1 MSNLLKY
8 SWPLDRV
15 NTAFSE
21 LSRRCGLAPRP
32 VELPAP
38 PAQLNLKDINILE
51 KWVEGVAGQLE
62 VDATGITTTYNEIDT
77 LVRQSAPALLRL
89 LIEGEWR
96 LLAVLPGRFGGLPGT
111 IRLLGPDLKTYRVG
125 LNEVAGSLKQRLEGP
140 FGAEVD
146 EMLETAGVPERA
158 RGQARAGILRERLSA
173 LPVKMGWILR
183 LPPGGSLWRT
193 VREAGVL
200 KYLLGLLVIFI
211 INRACWVLSWGCLA
225 AAVLQG
231 QVETG
236 WLALWAILIFCQVP
250 TGGARRWL
258 EGLITVQVG
267 ITLKRRLLQGALRL
281 KSDETRHQG
290 AGQLLG
296 RVIES
301 EVLETQALQGSL
313 GVLYSLVEFATAI
326 PVLWA
331 GAVGFNHVLLLGCW
345 LLVGAGLGF
354 RYWRKR
360 LAWTRNRLD
369 MTHSTVEKMVG
380 YQTRLAQE
388 PYHRRHT
395 GEDRDLAAYLT
406 ASQGMDN
413 PASWI
418 AVLLYRGW
426 IFSALL
432 LLGGVIIQG
441 QRDLTAIALSLG
453 GILLVYLP
461 LANFSESMLNLGMA
475 GAAWQQVSQLLGAAR
490 RKENSGA
497 AGPSL
502 LSRFPELSDPA
513 EIEVKEVEEGIE
525 VKEAEVVGKVAGKP
539 GYAPAV
545 LEARR
550 LNFRYNEQTELI
562 LKGCDLRVGRGERLL
577 LEGSSGGGKST
588 LISLLGGLR
597 EAGSGM
603 LLLNGLD
610 RQTLGDPVWRK
621 QVVLAPQF
629 HENYVINQTFAF
641 NLLMGRAW
649 PPREEDL
656 AEAEQ
661 VCRELG
667 LGALLER
674 MPAGMQQMVG
684 ESGWQL
690 SHGERSR
697 LFVARALLQNSEVLI
712 FDESFAALDP
722 TTARQAVECVLR
734 RAPTL
739 IVIAHP

>member
-1 MSNLLKY
+1 MSDLLKY
-8 SWPLDRV
+8 TWPLAQV
-15 NTAFSE
+15 NTALYE
-21 LSRRCGLAPRP
+21 LGRRCGLAPRQ

-38 PAQLNLKDINILE
+38 PARLNLEDISTLE

-77 LVRQSAPALLRL
+77 LVGQSGPALLRL
-89 LIEGEWR
+89 LIEDEWR
-96 LLAVLPGRFGGLPGT
+96 LLAVLPRRFGTLPGG
-111 IRLLGPDLKTYRVG
+111 IRLLGPDLKTQR
-125 LNEVAGSLKQRLEGP
+125 LPLHRVAGSLKQRLEAP
-140 FGAEVD
+140 FINEVD
-146 EMLETAGVPERA
+146 EMLETAGVPLASRDK
-158 RGQARAGILRERLSA
+158 ARAGILRERLSA

-183 LPPGGSLWRT
+183 LPTGGPLWGT
-193 VREAGVL
+193 VREAGIV
-200 KYLLGLLVIFI
+200 KYLVGLLVIFI

-231 QVETG
+231 QVEAG
-236 WLALWAILIFCQVP
+236 WLALWAILISFQVP

-258 EGLITVQVG
+258 EGLVTVQVG
-267 ITLKRRLLQGALRL
+267 IILKRRLLQGALRL

-290 AGQLLG
+290 AGQLLS

-313 GVLYSLVEFATAI
+313 GILFSLVEFAVAI

-331 GAVGFNHVLLLGCW
+331 GVGGFNHVLLLLFW
-345 LLVGAGLGF
+345 LLVGTGLGL

-360 LAWTRNRLD
+360 LNWTTNRLD

-388 PYHRRHT
+388 PYHHRHT
-395 GEDRDLAAYLT
+395 EEDRALENYLA

-413 PASWI
+413 PASWV
-418 AVLLYRGW
+418 AVLIYRGW

-432 LLGGVIIQG
+432 LLGGVIVQEKP
-441 QRDLTAIALSLG
+441 DLAGIALSLG

-475 GAAWQQVSQLLGAAR
+475 GAAWKQVSQLLTSAR
-490 RKENSGA
+490 RKENTGA
-497 AGPSL
+497 AGPSI
-502 LSRFPELSDPA
+502 LSRFEELAPQTGQAASDPA
-513 EIEVKEVEEGIE
+513 QLPV
-525 VKEAEVVGKVAGKP
+525 
-539 GYAPAV
+539 V
-545 LEARR
+545 LEAQR
-550 LNFRYNEQTELI
+550 LNFRYSEHTELV
-562 LKGCDLRVGRGERLL
+562 LKGCNLRVGQGERLL

-588 LISLLGGLR
+588 LISILCGLR

-610 RQTLGDPVWRK
+610 RSTLGDPVWRK

-641 NLLMGRAW
+641 NLLMGRSW

-656 AEAEQ
+656 SEAEQ
-661 VCRELG
+661 ICRELG
-667 LGALLER
+667 LGGLLER

-697 LFVARALLQNSEVLI
+697 LFVARALLQNSKVLVL
-712 FDESFAALDP
+712 DESFAALDP

>member
-8 SWPLDRV
+8 SWPLERV
-15 NTAFSE
+15 NAAFSE

-38 PAQLNLKDINILE
+38 PARLNLRDITTLE

-77 LVRQSAPALLRL
+77 LVLQSAPALLRL
-89 LIEGEWR
+89 LVEGEWR
-96 LLAVLPGRFGGLPGT
+96 LLAVLPRRFGSLPGT
-111 IRLLGPDLKTYRVG
+111 IRLLGPDLKVYRVG
-125 LNEVAGSLKQRLEGP
+125 LDEVVGSLKLRLEAP
-140 FGAEVD
+140 FVAEVD

-158 RGQARAGILRERLSA
+158 REKARAGILRERLSA

-183 LPPGGSLWRT
+183 LPPGGSPWQT

-281 KSDETRHQG
+281 KPDETRHQG

-331 GAVGFNHVLLLGCW
+331 GAVGFNHVLLLFFW
-345 LLVGAGLGF
+345 LLVGAGLGL

-388 PYHRRHT
+388 PYHRRHS
-395 GEDRDLAAYLT
+395 GEDRDLAGYLA

-413 PASWI
+413 PASWV

-441 QRDLTAIALSLG
+441 QRDLSAIALSLG

-502 LSRFPELSDPA
+502 LSRFPELSGPP
-513 EIEVKEVEEGIE
+513 EVEA
-525 VKEAEVVGKVAGKP
+525 EAEAEEAEELEDTGKV
-539 GYAPAV
+539 V

-562 LKGCDLRVGRGERLL
+562 LKGCDLRVLRGERLL

-588 LISLLGGLR
+588 LISLLCGLR
-597 EAGSGM
+597 EANSGM

-610 RQTLGDPVWRK
+610 RPTLGDPVWRK

-641 NLLMGRAW
+641 NLLMGRFW
-649 PPREEDL
+649 PPRDEDL

-661 VCRELG
+661 ICRELG
-667 LGALLER
+667 LGPLLER

-712 FDESFAALDP
+712 LDESFAALDP

>member
-21 LSRRCGLAPRP
+21 LSRRCGLVPRP

-38 PAQLNLKDINILE
+38 PARLNLKDINTLE

-77 LVRQSAPALLRL
+77 LVLQSAPALLRL
-89 LIEGEWR
+89 LVEGEWR
-96 LLAVLPGRFGGLPGT
+96 LLAVLPRRFGSLPGT

-125 LNEVAGSLKQRLEGP
+125 LEEVAGSLKQRLEAP
-140 FGAEVD
+140 FVSEVD
-146 EMLETAGVPERA
+146 EMLETAGVPQKA
-158 RGQARAGILRERLSA
+158 RGKARAGILQERLSA

-183 LPPGGSLWRT
+183 LPPGGPLWRT

-225 AAVLQG
+225 AGVLQG

-313 GVLYSLVEFATAI
+313 GVLYSLVEFGTAI

-331 GAVGFNHVLLLGCW
+331 GAVGFNHVLLLFFW

-360 LAWTRNRLD
+360 LNWTRNRLD
-369 MTHSTVEKMVG
+369 MTHATVEKMVG

-388 PYHRRHT
+388 PYHRRHA

-413 PASWI
+413 PASWV
-418 AVLLYRGW
+418 AVLIYRGW
-426 IFSALL
+426 IFTALL
-432 LLGGVIIQG
+432 LLGGVIVQG
-441 QRDLTAIALSLG
+441 QRDLAAIALSLG

-461 LANFSESMLNLGMA
+461 LANFSDSMLNLGMA

-490 RKENSGA
+490 RKENTGS

-502 LSRFPELSDPA
+502 LSRFPELSAP
-513 EIEVKEVEEGIE
+513 VEVEE
-525 VKEAEVVGKVAGKP
+525 AGEEIVLEPAAKP
-539 GYAPAV
+539 GHVRAV

-562 LKGCDLRVGRGERLL
+562 LKGCDLRVVPGERLL

-588 LISLLGGLR
+588 LISLLCGLR
-597 EAGSGM
+597 EANSGM

-610 RQTLGDPVWRK
+610 RPTLGDPVWRK

-641 NLLMGRAW
+641 NLLMGRVW
-649 PPREEDL
+649 PPRDEDL

-697 LFVARALLQNSEVLI
+697 LFVARALLQNAEVLI
-712 FDESFAALDP
+712 LDESFAALDP